1 MGIKVKTAKFNVIC
15 LLAAITACAAP
26 DLLAQF
32 PPGGGG
38 FPGGGMRGGRHRPD
52 GSGKD
57 KRPAIQE
64 NTADLVEYRLE
75 LLQEDLKLAPG
86 QENAWIA
93 YADKVRALTSDIL
106 RERSRAPTMD
116 APTNA
121 LQQMDHAV
129 DVARDRLTALEDI
142 ATAAKVLYAS
152 LNPEQKMLADSRFA
166 TIVPLIEG
174 SAPAGAGNRMM
185 QQGNGPYRGREN
197 TAP

>member
-1 MGIKVKTAKFNVIC
+1 MEVKVKTTKFAVIY

-38 FPGGGMRGGRHRPD
+38 FPGGGMRGGRHHPD
-52 GSGKD
+52 SSGKD

-64 NTADLVEYRLE
+64 NAADLVEYRLE

-86 QENAWIA
+86 QENAWVA
-93 YADKVRALTSDIL
+93 YADKVRALTSDLL
-106 RERSRAPTMD
+106 RERSRARTTD
-116 APTNA
+116 KQTNA

-142 ATAAKVLYAS
+142 AAAAKVLYAS
-152 LNPEQKMLADSRFA
+152 LNPEQKMLTDSRFT

-174 SAPAGAGNRMM
+174 SAPAGAGYGMTQQKNARNRE
-185 QQGNGPYRGREN
+185 REN